1 MKSFTLI
8 LVVFILFSCSNESDS
23 DYQNIPVTIEVPSNF
38 PPLVFNTN
46 TNPLTNKGIELGK
59 KIFYDGRLSSDG
71 VVSCGFCHIQE
82 NAFTHHGHTFSHGVG
97 EGIGTRNT
105 PAIQNMAFQSQFMWD
120 GASAHLDLM
129 AILPITNPIEMNGDF
144 NAITQMMRNDAVYKK
159 LFSQAFSNKA
169 INSENL
175 LKALGQFMASMVSSN
190 SRFDKYKRSEVG
202 GTLTQEE
209 QEGYVLFN
217 QKCSSCHATDLFTDN
232 SFRNNGLPVNPSI
245 NDIGRFRVTELAE
258 DLHKFKVPSLRNV
271 EKTSPYMHDG
281 RFFTLEAVLDHYSS
295 GMINSPTLDAS
306 LNSNGNIEIPLTSS
320 EKTKIIAFLKT
331 LTDNQYLTDKRFSE
345 F

>member
-1 MKSFTLI
+1 MH
-8 LVVFILFSCSNESDS
+8 SNESDS
-23 DYQNIPVTIEVPSNF
+23 DYQNIAVTLKVPSNF
-38 PPLVFNTN
+38 PELVFNTN

-82 NAFTHHGHTFSHGVG
+82 NAFIHHGHTFSHGVG

-209 QEGYVLFN
+209 QEGYALFN
-217 QKCSSCHATDLFTDN
+217 QKCSSCQATDLFTDN

-306 LNSNGNIEIPLTSS
+306 LNSNGNIGIPLTSS

>member
-1 MKSFTLI
+1 MKSFTLL
-8 LVVFILFSCSNESDS
+8 LVVFILFSCSSESDS
-23 DYQNIPVTIEVPSNF
+23 DYQNIPVTLEVPSNF

-46 TNPLTNKGIELGK
+46 TNPLTTKGIELGK

-97 EGIGTRNT
+97 EGMGTRNT

-120 GASAHLDLM
+120 GASEHLDLM

-144 NAITQMMRNDAVYKK
+144 TAITQMMQNDPIYKN
-159 LFSQAFSNKA
+159 LFAQAFSNKA

-190 SRFDKYKRSEVG
+190 SKFDKFKRSEVG

-209 QEGYVLFN
+209 QEGFALFS

-232 SFRNNGLPVNPSI
+232 SFRNNGLPVNPLL

-258 DLHKFKVPSLRNV
+258 DLYKFKVPSLRNV

-295 GMINSPTLDAS
+295 GMINSPTLDAN
-306 LNSNGNIEIPLTSS
+306 LNSNGTLGIPLTNG